1 MNVTQKISF
10 FNCNTEILFGV
21 GAIRQLSKI
30 ISSQTVERI
39 LIICD
44 EGVKSAGI
52 LDLVLQEIKLA
63 QVDYIVFSEVEA
75 NPSSTTVNKASQIL
89 MDSKVD
95 LIVAVGGGSPLDTA
109 KAVGVVATNGGD
121 ITQYEGID
129 KFEFP
134 SLPVV
139 AIPTTAGTASEVTN
153 FTVITDLEREY
164 KVTIGGRKLAARWAI
179 VDPVLTLTLPPKLTA
194 STGLDALVHAIE
206 SYTSTMAY
214 PLSEALALEA
224 IRVISDNLR
233 QAVYNGDNL
242 EARTKMLYGSLVAG
256 MAFNNTRLGNVHAMS
271 HPLSAKFNI
280 PHGVAN
286 SVLLPHVMEFN
297 RMAVPGK
304 FARIAIEMN
313 EVIGGS
319 KSELEMSKDAITAVQ
334 KLASDI
340 GIPDNFRDYG
350 VTVDSIPSMAQD
362 AMKSGNILV
371 NPRKTSIEDVITLY
385 HKTI

>member
-1 MNVTQKISF
+1 MNLAEKISI
-10 FNCNTEILFGV
+10 FNCNTEIFFGV

-30 ISSQTVERI
+30 ISLQTVERI

-44 EGVKSAGI
+44 EGVKKAGI
-52 LDLVLQEIKLA
+52 LDLVLQEIKQA
-63 QVDYIVFSEVEA
+63 QIDCIVFSEVEA

-89 MDSKVD
+89 MDSKAD

-139 AIPTTAGTASEVTN
+139 AVPTTAGTASEVTN

-224 IRVISDNLR
+224 IRVISDSLR

-271 HPLSAKFNI
+271 HPLSAKFNV

-297 RMAVPGK
+297 RMAAPGK

-313 EVIGGS
+313 EVREGA

-350 VTVDSIPSMAQD
+350 VTVDSIPGMAQD

-385 HKTI
+385 HKTL